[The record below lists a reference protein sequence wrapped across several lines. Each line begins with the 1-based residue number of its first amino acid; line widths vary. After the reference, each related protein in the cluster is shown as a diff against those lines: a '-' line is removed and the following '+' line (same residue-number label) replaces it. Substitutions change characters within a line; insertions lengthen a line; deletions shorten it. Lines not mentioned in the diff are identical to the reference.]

1 MAGRST
7 MNIFDAYE
15 FDHRAKDVANN
26 GPLEECLKLLDIV
39 YFEGSQRE
47 GNEGRDVFEF
57 IKSRTI
63 AIEVLFKERTIRF
76 WGWIGDRGTG
86 DYLWNYVFE
95 EYKVLFAKI
104 LDLLLAKYF
113 SSSKV
118 VTCEVVGCSKSD
130 TIGRWLENKD
140 GSK

>member
-1 MAGRST
+1 MSGRST

-15 FDHRAKDVANN
+15 FDHLAKDVAKN
-26 GPLEECLKLLDIV
+26 GTLEECLKLLDIV

-57 IKSRTI
+57 TKSRTI
-63 AIEVLFKERTIRF
+63 AIEVLFKERKIRF

-113 SSSKV
+113 SSSEV

-140 GSK
+140 ESK